1 MNRIVTLAA
10 DLYIDITHCRICG
23 SAALTDC
30 MVFGE
35 QYLATNFV
43 ASNEEHP
50 LAKLKVPLTVVL
62 CGDCGLVQL
71 KESVNRSILFR
82 DYFYRSGTNP
92 MMRTALRDVV
102 EDVSRHQALK
112 NGDFVLDI
120 GCNDCTA
127 LSYFPPECRRI
138 GVEPATNINW
148 SDVDESIHII
158 NDFFSPT
165 DVMKA
170 TGGIPCNAITSIAM
184 MYNVEDL
191 NVFSSNVKS
200 ILAPSGI
207 WCIQLSYLPTLIDN
221 LSFYDVCHEH
231 LYYFSLTTL
240 NKLLERNGLSIYD
253 ASLNDTN
260 GGSLRVFVTHADRPR
275 PKTASV
281 HNVIEEERR
290 LGLNDV
296 ETYSKFFDEV
306 SDIRKKIR
314 GYLYREAERGNLVI
328 GLGASTKGNVLL
340 QFFGIDK
347 VALPYIGD
355 RNPEKVSL
363 RTLGTDIEVISEE
376 QARHLRPSC
385 MLVLI
390 WYFKDEI
397 IKREQDYLQSGGQ
410 LLFPMPNCCIVDKD
424 GEWAI
429 ETGTAV
435 Q

>member
-1 MNRIVTLAA
+1 MTGMFTHGA
-10 DLYIDITHCRICG
+10 DLYENITQCRICG
-23 SAALTDC
+23 SEALTNC
-30 MVFGE
+30 MVFGQ

-43 ASNEEHP
+43 ASNEDHP

-62 CGDCGLVQL
+62 CKDCGLVQL
-71 KESVNRSILFR
+71 KETVKRSVLFH

-92 MMRTALRDVV
+92 MMRAALKDVV
-102 EDVSRHQALK
+102 EDVLRHRPLSK
-112 NGDFVLDI
+112 GDVVLDI
-120 GCNDCTA
+120 GSNDCTT
-127 LSYFPPECRRI
+127 LSCFPRDCRRI

-148 SDVDESIHII
+148 SDVDQSIHII

-165 DVMKA
+165 DLVKA
-170 TGGIPCNAITSIAM
+170 TGGVSCTAITSIAM
-184 MYNVEDL
+184 MYSVEDL
-191 NVFSSNVKS
+191 NLFSSNVKS
-200 ILAPSGI
+200 ILAPSGV

-240 NKLLERNGLSIYD
+240 DKLLERNGLSIYD

-260 GGSLRVFVTHADRPR
+260 GGSLRVFVTHVETPR
-275 PKTASV
+275 PKTAALRDM
-281 HNVIEEERR
+281 IERERC

-296 ETYSKFFDEV
+296 ETYKKFFDEV
-306 SDIRKKIR
+306 SDIRRKVT
-314 GYLYREAERGNLVI
+314 GYLRREAEGGNVVV

-376 QARHLRPSC
+376 QARHLKPSC

-397 IKREQDYLQSGGQ
+397 IQRERDYLQSGGR
-410 LLFPMPNCCIVDKD
+410 LLFPMPNCCLVGKD
-424 GEWAI
+424 GETAI
-429 ETGTAV
+429 EVGTAT
-435 Q
+435 